1 MTEQQL
7 ACTLPA
13 DEAERQA
20 RQTRTTLGAAVLS
33 REEIEGGLRLRFPGD
48 EATEAAVGKVIEAES
63 RCCPFLTMAAAP
75 RNGSLELTVTGPPE
89 ARPMIDLLFA

>member
-1 MTEQQL
+1 MTEQPL
-7 ACTLPA
+7 ACALPT

-48 EATEAAVGKVIEAES
+48 ASTEAAVREVVAAES
-63 RCCPFLTMAAAP
+63 RCCPFLAMAIEP
-75 RNGSLELTVTGPPE
+75 LHDGLELTVTGPPE
-89 ARPMIDLLFA
+89 AKPLIELLFA

>member
-1 MTEQQL
+1 MAEQPL

-33 REEIEGGLRLRFPGD
+33 REEIEGGLRLRLPGD
-48 EATEAAVGKVIEAES
+48 DATEAAVREVIEAES
-63 RCCPFLTMAAAP
+63 RCCPFLTMAAEP
-75 RNGSLELTVTGPPE
+75 RNGALELTVTGPPE
-89 ARPMIDLLFA
+89 AKPMIELLFA